1 MVSLTLLQNCMRQYA
16 NRRGMSKIH
25 EDLGR
30 DEVPYFDEDTPKLKR
45 KGGFKL
51 SPTSTRRKSWRR
63 RRDS

>member
-1 MVSLTLLQNCMRQYA
+1 MVSLTLLQDCMRQYA
-16 NRRGMSKIH
+16 NRRAMPKIE
-25 EDLGR
+25 EDRRGDGALIL
-30 DEVPYFDEDTPKLKR
+30 DEDTPRLKR